1 MEQEQIDLETIRG
14 DDDGWIFEAFEDDGS
29 ASDLSGCRF
38 DLWIKPSSKGETIKL
53 STTTGEIVIDGNQ
66 IIVALS
72 HDKTQ
77 GVKWDSATWDLQCT
91 NAIGLIQTV
100 AGGEFILNHD
110 VTEA

>member
-53 STTTGEIVIDGNQ
+53 STTTGEIVTDSNQ
-66 IIVALS
+66 VIVALS

-77 GVKWDSATWDLQCT
+77 GVKWESAKWDLQCT